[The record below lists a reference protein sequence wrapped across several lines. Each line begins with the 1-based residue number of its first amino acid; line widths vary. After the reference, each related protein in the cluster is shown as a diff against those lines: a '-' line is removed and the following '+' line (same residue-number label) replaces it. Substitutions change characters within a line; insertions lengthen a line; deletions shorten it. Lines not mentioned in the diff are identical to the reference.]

1 MHTLF
6 RHILLSQ
13 HYCQLFCTV
22 VTIVEEDNYITFFN
36 SSIEVTIYNRLDE
49 FIRYTFVIRL
59 LHSLNHISGNFT
71 FTVYQQI
78 ISYLHTFPTFITVH
92 CIETAY
98 NRSNL
103 TCRLF
108 TMCSQLLNKALAAL
122 RVSITAIHEAV
133 NESIVNT
140 IFFCNIAKFE

>member
-1 MHTLF
+1 MENHVADQIRFYRRQEGLT
-6 RHILLSQ
+6 Q
-13 HYCQLFCTV
+13 EQLAEAIGV
-22 VTIVEEDNYITFFN
+22 SVAAV
-36 SSIEVTIYNRLDE
+36 
-49 FIRYTFVIRL
+49 
-59 LHSLNHISGNFT
+59 
-71 FTVYQQI
+71 TVYQQI

-122 RVSITAIHEAV
+122 RVSITTIHETM
-133 NESIVNT
+133 NECIVNT
-140 IFFCNIAKFE
+140 IFFSNIAKFE